1 MSAKLELPDPRL
13 VLAMFCRELT
23 ECNIASYA
31 VDLASALGARTAF
44 TLTGGMAMYLN
55 RAVATHSDLR
65 AVYNQHEQACVAG
78 AEGYAKAKDFQVP
91 GLSVVTSGPGVTNT
105 VTSLCSAY
113 GDSTP
118 LIVLA
123 GQVKTADIDRFGCRT
138 HGAQEVRSEA
148 LISPCVKRFLRLS
161 ALNFQDQLVDTYAQA
176 LMGRPGPVFVEI
188 PLDIQNVPVS
198 YTADDLQR
206 GVQAIRARL
215 KTDRTAPSDVQ
226 ALTDAVSW
234 LMAAERPLVY
244 VGNGCRIAGVAE
256 AVRSF
261 VVTRGLPAVFSWL
274 SQDVLPGDHALNF
287 GAPGGLAP
295 ISANQIL
302 GRADRILFLGARLDL
317 GTTAFQ
323 RLEFGGQ
330 AERVFVDIDPHE
342 LQKFADIPKSRTLQ
356 ANLSAFAAAMKV
368 IGKNQANPDWLKT
381 CSDLRAAY
389 LDDERQRL
397 NTGAFN
403 VYGLAQRLSP
413 WSEGK
418 MFVTTGSGQAVETFL
433 RFFTPAQNSR
443 CFFGASLGAMGLGL
457 PQALGAAFG
466 TERQVICIEA
476 DGGLML
482 NLQELATL
490 AHYAPKGFVLFVLNN
505 DGYASILASQM
516 RHFGSAGG
524 AGRESGVFIPDYQRI
539 AAAFNLDYARVD
551 SYQGFEAM
559 LDTLAPDRPPLF
571 VDLCVAPTEAR
582 GPAVKTVIAAD
593 GKLSSTPLAE
603 LQW

>member
-1 MSAKLELPDPRL
+1 
-13 VLAMFCRELT
+13 MFYRDLT

-31 VDLASALGARTAF
+31 VDLATALGARAVF

-55 RAVATHSDLR
+55 RAVATHPDLR
-65 AVYNQHEQACVAG
+65 AVYNQHEQACVAA

-91 GLSVVTSGPGVTNT
+91 GLAVVTSGPGATNT

-113 GDSTP
+113 GDSAP

-123 GQVKTADIDRFGCRT
+123 GQIKTADIDRFGCRT
-138 HGAQEVRSEA
+138 HGAQEVRSED

-161 ALNFQDQLVDTYAQA
+161 ALGFQDQLIDTYAQA

-188 PLDIQNVPVS
+188 PLDIQNVPFR
-198 YTADDLQR
+198 YTADDLEQ

-226 ALTDAVSW
+226 ALTDALTW
-234 LMAAERPLVY
+234 LLAAERPLVY
-244 VGNGCRIAGVAE
+244 VGNGCRIAGVTD
-256 AVRSF
+256 AVRSL
-261 VVTRGLPAVFSWL
+261 VISQGLPAVFSWV
-274 SQDVLPGDHALNF
+274 SQDVFPGNHDLNF

-302 GRADRILFLGARLDL
+302 GRADRVLFLGARLDL

-323 RLEFGGQ
+323 RLEFGEQ
-330 AERVFVDIDPHE
+330 AERVFVDVDPHE
-342 LQKFADIPKSRTLQ
+342 LQKFADIPNSRNVL
-356 ANLSAFAAAMKV
+356 ANLSALPLAMQAMGEK
-368 IGKNQANPDWLKT
+368 QANQDWLKACT
-381 CSDLRAAY
+381 ELRTVY
-389 LDDERQRL
+389 MRDERERL

-413 WSEGK
+413 WSEDK
-418 MFVTTGSGQAVETFL
+418 MFVTTGSGQAIENFL
-433 RFFTPAQNSR
+433 RFFAPAQNSR
-443 CFFGASLGAMGLGL
+443 CFFGGSLGAMGLGL

-466 TERQVICIEA
+466 TDRQVICIEA

-490 AHYAPKGFVLFVLNN
+490 AHYAPRGFVLFVLNN
-505 DGYASILASQM
+505 DGYASILASQL

-524 AGRESGVFIPDYQRI
+524 AGLDSGVFIPDFQRM
-539 AAAFNLDYARVD
+539 AAAFHLDYARVD
-551 SYQGFEAM
+551 TYQAFEAL
-559 LDTLAPDRPPLF
+559 LDTLSTDAAPLF
-571 VDLCVAPTEAR
+571 VDLRIAPTEAR
-582 GPAVKTVIAAD
+582 GPAVKTMITAD

>member
-1 MSAKLELPDPRL
+1 
-13 VLAMFCRELT
+13 MFSRDLT

-31 VDLASALGARTAF
+31 VDLAAALGARVAF

-55 RAVATHSDLR
+55 RAVATHLDLR

-78 AEGYAKAKDFQVP
+78 AEGYAKAKNFQVP
-91 GLSVVTSGPGVTNT
+91 GLAVVTSGPGATNT
-105 VTSLCSAY
+105 ITSLCSAD
-113 GDSTP
+113 GDSAP

-123 GQVKTADIDRFGCRT
+123 GQVKTADIDRLGCRT
-138 HGAQEVRSEA
+138 HGPQEVRSED

-161 ALNFQDQLVDTYAQA
+161 ALDFQDQLVESYAQA
-176 LMGRPGPVFVEI
+176 LTGRPGPVFVEI
-188 PLDIQNVPVS
+188 PLNIQNVPFH

-206 GVQAIRARL
+206 GVQAIRDRL
-215 KTDRTAPSDVQ
+215 KTDRTSPSDAQ
-226 ALTDAVSW
+226 ALTDALTW
-234 LMAAERPLVY
+234 LLTGERPLVY

-256 AVRSF
+256 AVRSL
-261 VVTRGLPAVFSWL
+261 VIAQGLPAVFSWL
-274 SQDVLPGDHALNF
+274 SQDILPGDHALNF

-330 AERVFVDIDPHE
+330 AERVFVDVDPHE
-342 LQKFADIPKSRTLQ
+342 LQKFADILNSRSVL
-356 ANLSAFAAAMKV
+356 ANLSALPLAM
-368 IGKNQANPDWLKT
+368 QAMGETRGHQDWVKT
-381 CSDLRAAY
+381 CSELRAAY
-389 LDDERQRL
+389 LGDERQRL
-397 NTGAFN
+397 NTGIFN
-403 VYGLAQRLSP
+403 VYGLAQCLSP
-413 WSEGK
+413 WSEDK

-433 RFFTPAQNSR
+433 RFFAPAQNSR

-466 TERQVICIEA
+466 TDRQVVCIEA

-490 AHYAPKGFVLFVLNN
+490 AHYAPKGLVLLVLNN

-524 AGRESGVFIPDYQRI
+524 AGRASGVFIPDYQRI

-551 SYQGFEAM
+551 SYPALEAM
-559 LDTLAPDRPPLF
+559 LDTLSPDRPPLF

-582 GPAVKTVIAAD
+582 GPAVKTVIGPD